1 MNKKLINIE
10 DVYYVLINNITDFT
24 LLNDLIKF
32 RDNSNLIIN
41 ELPLEAIIEILT
53 VYNIKDK
60 DKIIE
65 LLIKD

>member
-32 RDNSNLIIN
+32 KDNSNLIIN

>member
-10 DVYYVLINNITDFT
+10 DVYYILINNITDFT

-32 RDNSNLIIN
+32 KDNSNLIIN

>member
-24 LLNDLIKF
+24 LLTDIIKF
-32 RDNSNLIIN
+32 KDNSNLNIN

>member
-24 LLNDLIKF
+24 LLTDIIKF
-32 RDNSNLIIN
+32 KDNSNLNIN

-65 LLIKD
+65 LLLKD